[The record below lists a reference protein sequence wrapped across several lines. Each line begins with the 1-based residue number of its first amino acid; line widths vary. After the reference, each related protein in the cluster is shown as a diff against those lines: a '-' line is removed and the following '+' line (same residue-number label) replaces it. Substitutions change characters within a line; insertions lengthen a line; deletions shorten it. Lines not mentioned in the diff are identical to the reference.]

1 MNGKIKR
8 NTKCRVCDST
18 QLYEVF
24 SLGEQP
30 PANRFLTE
38 KKLTKKEDKFPLDVY
53 FCHRCSLLQLIDVV
67 NPELLFSDYPYFTGA
82 SAPLIRHFDV
92 LACRIIKKHDLT
104 PSSVVLDIG
113 SNDGTCLGQF
123 KKRGIK
129 VIGVDPSINVSRVA
143 NDNGILTYTNFWNCE
158 TKNKIKSEHGKVDI
172 VIATNV
178 LAHINKV
185 QLFVKNVADI
195 LKSDGKF
202 IFEVPYLK
210 PLIDN
215 VEYDTIYHEHL
226 SYFSI
231 ATLEFLLKKYE
242 LKIIEIE
249 LLEAHHGGTIR
260 IVAIK
265 KSNGMRYRNELDYY
279 LHIEKRLKRI
289 ETYIDFGYEM
299 CNQRKLLRATL
310 QTIKDKGEQ
319 IMGYGATAKGN
330 VLLNYCNINSDMISY
345 IVDTTPYKQG
355 KYTPGTHIP
364 IVSDKGFLWKSSKS
378 TLLLAWNYANEIT
391 EKEKKYIELGGKF
404 IHPHKLQGEKKKCL
418 MK

>member
-8 NTKCRVCDST
+8 NTKCRVCNST
-18 QLYEVF
+18 QLYNVF

-30 PANRFLTE
+30 LANRFLTE
-38 KKLTKKEDKFPLDVY
+38 QQLTEKEDKFPLEVY
-53 FCHRCSLLQLIDVV
+53 FCNKCSLLQLIDVV
-67 NPELLFSDYPYFTGA
+67 KPELLFSDYAYFTGA
-82 SAPLIRHFDV
+82 SAPLVQHFDV
-92 LACRIIKKHDLT
+92 LACETIKKYDLT
-104 PSSVVLDIG
+104 RSSIVLDIG
-113 SNDGTCLGQF
+113 SNDGTCLKQF

-129 VIGVDPSINVSRVA
+129 VVGVDPSINVSKVA
-143 NDNGILTYTNFWNCE
+143 NDNGILTYTNFWDCE

-172 VIATNV
+172 IIATNV
-178 LAHINKV
+178 LAHVDEV
-185 QLFVKNVADI
+185 QLFIKNVADI

-202 IFEVPYLK
+202 VFEVPYLK
-210 PLIDN
+210 PLIEN
-215 VEYDTIYHEHL
+215 GEYDTIYHEHL

-231 ATLEFLLKKYE
+231 ATLKYLLKRYE
-242 LKIIEIE
+242 LKIMEVE
-249 LLEAHHGGTIR
+249 SLEEHHGGTIR
-260 IVAIK
+260 VTAEKNK
-265 KSNGMRYRNELDYY
+265 KNRCNKNELNYF
-279 LHIEKRLKRI
+279 LQEEENLERI
-289 ETYIDFGYEM
+289 ETYIDFGIETAE
-299 CNQRKLLRATL
+299 QKKLLRVML
-310 QTIKDKGEQ
+310 QRIKNKGEQ
-319 IMGYGATAKGN
+319 IIGYGATAKGN
-330 VLLNYCNINSDMISY
+330 VLLNYCNIDANIISY